1 MLERAGELASRN
13 APTWWNTGVR
23 LAGPMGKE
31 KFLWELFVGGGVEVI
46 WEVQD
51 QQLFFNNKGTW
62 FGWGL
67 NSLN

>member
-31 KFLWELFVGGGVEVI
+31 KFLWELFVGGGVRGYLGGARSAVI
-46 WEVQD
+46 
-51 QQLFFNNKGTW
+51 F
-62 FGWGL
+62 
-67 NSLN
+67 